1 MAPAIISAGVLSLA
15 FVPARHASMPANPP
29 AALTRSIK
37 RAAVLAMLFVTATFP
52 EYAYAI
58 DYQTVTN
65 LFRDF
70 VVWLFVDA
78 GPYVFMAILGI
89 VVVGIPKGWIPMK
102 SGVIAVCTAFFFF
115 MVPTIVRYAASSAG
129 NNI

>member
-1 MAPAIISAGVLSLA
+1 
-15 FVPARHASMPANPP
+15 
-29 AALTRSIK
+29 
-37 RAAVLAMLFVTATFP
+37 
-52 EYAYAI
+52 
-58 DYQTVTN
+58 
-65 LFRDF
+65 